1 MSLPRVRP
9 ELGKTLL
16 AYLPAAL
23 LFPAVLAPPLNH
35 DVAAILD
42 FTQRW
47 IGGEALYSRLLIPDP
62 PLIFVLNLLPAYVGK
77 HTGLDAILALQLCV
91 LFYGAVVWWLTVRL
105 RRHGEE
111 GPIERYFLDVAP
123 VLVLVGAGYDFGQRE
138 HLMVLG
144 ALPYLFLATRR
155 AQGARDSYRYIVAIL
170 AAVASAI
177 KPCFIGIPALVELYL
192 LFTLGWRSYVRDP
205 VPWAMV
211 VVWTIYLASLPVF
224 FPDYLDVMLTLI
236 FNYYVGGSTVWQTI
250 LVPRMG
256 IALALLVPLLW
267 VGYRGNNVLVKIL
280 SLAAVGAAVSALVQ
294 RKGWSYHVVPIELFG
309 GVLAGTIATHWLIC
323 MLLTSANIP
332 RR

>member
-1 MSLPRVRP
+1 MNRHMSLPRVRL

-105 RRHGEE
+105 RRHSEE

-155 AQGARDSYRYIVAIL
+155 AQGAQELISLHRCNSGSRRLCDKAVLYRHSGTCRTIL
-170 AAVASAI
+170 AVHAGLA
-177 KPCFIGIPALVELYL
+177 F
-192 LFTLGWRSYVRDP
+192 VR
-205 VPWAMV
+205 A
-211 VVWTIYLASLPVF
+211 
-224 FPDYLDVMLTLI
+224 
-236 FNYYVGGSTVWQTI
+236 
-250 LVPRMG
+250 
-256 IALALLVPLLW
+256 
-267 VGYRGNNVLVKIL
+267 
-280 SLAAVGAAVSALVQ
+280 
-294 RKGWSYHVVPIELFG
+294 
-309 GVLAGTIATHWLIC
+309 
-323 MLLTSANIP
+323 
-332 RR
+332 